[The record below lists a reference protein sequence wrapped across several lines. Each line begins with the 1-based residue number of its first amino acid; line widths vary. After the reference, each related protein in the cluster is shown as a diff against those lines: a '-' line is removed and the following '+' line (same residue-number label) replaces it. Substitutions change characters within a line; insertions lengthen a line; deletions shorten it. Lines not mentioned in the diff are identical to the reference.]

1 MKEKTVVIVGAGI
14 AGVSA
19 AQALRENGFKGQI
32 ILLSRENTMPY
43 DRPPLSK
50 DALHTSVP
58 PATFFLRDEAFYKT
72 NQIDLRLGAEA
83 TAIDAAAHLVTLS
96 DSTQLPYSTLLLATG
111 SRPRTLPLFPYGA
124 PFIHY
129 LRTSLDAQRLRQD
142 MQSLPKGASMVIVG
156 AGIIG
161 LEVAAAATAQGFHVT
176 VIEAGERPLARS
188 GSPLLASFLAA
199 EHTKHGVD
207 IRCQTHIIDV
217 EKGKSGYSL
226 TLSDK
231 STLAADLIVVG
242 IGVCPEHKLGSLA
255 GIEATP
261 SGISVDAHGKTS
273 IKDIYAAGEVAFH
286 HNVHYGTQRR
296 DETWQHAASHGEHVA
311 KAILGVPD
319 DYSSPGSYWTD
330 QYTFNIQ
337 VVGNPLGTSEVVRG
351 NPNDGAFVIFHLN
364 DSVICGITAVNAT
377 RELRKLRRLVSNAS
391 AVPQDILADP
401 TTDLTDY

>member
-1 MKEKTVVIVGAGI
+1 MQEKTVVIVGAGI

-19 AQALRENGFKGQI
+19 AQALRENGFKRQI
-32 ILLSRENTMPY
+32 VLLSRENTMPY

-50 DALHTSVP
+50 DALKTDTL
-58 PATFFLRDEAFYKT
+58 PAPFLLRDEAFYKT
-72 NQIDLRLGAEA
+72 NQIDLKLGVEA

-96 DSTQLPYSTLLLATG
+96 DGTQIAYDTLLLATG

-129 LRTSLDAQRLRQD
+129 LRTQPDADMLRQD
-142 MQSLPKGASMVIVG
+142 MQNLPQGANMVIVG

-161 LEVAAAATAQGFHVT
+161 LEVAAAATAQGFSVT
-176 VIEAGERPLARS
+176 VIEAGQRPLARS

-199 EHTKHGVD
+199 EHAKHGVN
-207 IRCQTHIIDV
+207 IRCQTHITDV
-217 EKGKSGYSL
+217 EKCESGYAL
-226 TLSDK
+226 TLSDG
-231 STLAADLIVVG
+231 STLLASIIVVG
-242 IGVCPEHKLGSLA
+242 IGVCPEYELGNLA
-255 GIEATP
+255 GLEATAG
-261 SGISVDAHGKTS
+261 GISVDAQGKTS

-319 DYSSPGSYWTD
+319 EYSSPGSYWTD
-330 QYTFNIQ
+330 QYSFNIQ

-351 NPNDGAFVIFHLN
+351 NPNDGAFVIFHL
-364 DSVICGITAVNAT
+364 DGAAICGITAVNAT
-377 RELRKLRRLVSNAS
+377 RELRKLRRFVSNAS
-391 AVPQDILADP
+391 VVPPDVLADP
-401 TTDLTDY
+401 KTDLSEY

>member
-32 ILLSRENTMPY
+32 ILLSRENRMPY

-50 DALHTSVP
+50 DALHTSTLP
-58 PATFFLRDEAFYKT
+58 TTFLLRDEAFYKT

-83 TAIDAAAHLVTLS
+83 TAIDAAAHFVTLS
-96 DSTQLPYSTLLLATG
+96 DGTELPYSTLLLATG

-124 PFIHY
+124 SFIHY
-129 LRTSLDAQRLRQD
+129 LRTSSDAQRLRQD

-161 LEVAAAATAQGFHVT
+161 LEVAASATAQGFHVT
-176 VIEAGERPLARS
+176 IIEAGERPLGRS
-188 GSPLLASFLAA
+188 GSPLLANFLAA

-207 IRCQTHIIDV
+207 IRCKTHIIDV
-217 EKGKSGYSL
+217 EKGESGYSL

-231 STLAADLIVVG
+231 SFLPADLIVVG
-242 IGVCPEHKLGSLA
+242 IGVCPEHELGSLA
-255 GIEATP
+255 GIEVAA
-261 SGISVDAHGKTS
+261 SGISVDAQGRTS

-351 NPNDGAFVIFHLN
+351 NPSDGAFVIFHLIG
-364 DSVICGITAVNAT
+364 SVICGITAVNAT
-377 RELRKLRRLVSNAS
+377 RELRKLRRLVRNSS
-391 AVPQDILADP
+391 AVPPHILEDTTIDP
-401 TTDLTDY
+401 THY

>member
-32 ILLSRENTMPY
+32 ILLSRENRMPY
-43 DRPPLSK
+43 DKPPLSK
-50 DALHTSVP
+50 DALHTSTLP
-58 PATFFLRDEAFYKT
+58 TTFLLRDEAFYKT

-83 TAIDAAAHLVTLS
+83 TAIDAAAHFVTLS
-96 DSTQLPYSTLLLATG
+96 DGTELPYSTLLLATG

-124 PFIHY
+124 SFIHY
-129 LRTSLDAQRLRQD
+129 LRTSSDAQRLRQD

-161 LEVAAAATAQGFHVT
+161 LEVAASATAQGFHVT
-176 VIEAGERPLARS
+176 IIEAGERPLGRS
-188 GSPLLASFLAA
+188 GSPLLANFLAA

-207 IRCQTHIIDV
+207 IRCKTHIIDV
-217 EKGKSGYSL
+217 EKGESGYSL

-231 STLAADLIVVG
+231 SFLPADLIVVG
-242 IGVCPEHKLGSLA
+242 IGVCPEHELGSLA
-255 GIEATP
+255 GIEVAA
-261 SGISVDAHGKTS
+261 SGISVDAQGRTS

-351 NPNDGAFVIFHLN
+351 NPSDGAFVIFHLIG
-364 DSVICGITAVNAT
+364 SVICGITAVNAT
-377 RELRKLRRLVSNAS
+377 RELRKLRRLVRNSS
-391 AVPQDILADP
+391 AVPPHILEDTTIDP
-401 TTDLTDY
+401 THY